1 MEDNGERM
9 RRNRKILN
17 LLCLIFI
24 SILISEIPCSVFSEE
39 KNPLDTLRDFTA
51 GMFMPVSGKVI
62 NVQDNKVI
70 INIGAKDSMQPG
82 MRLNVL
88 REEAPFRHPVTK
100 QLLGRLE
107 SLVGKIEIK
116 ETSNDTSSAIIIQ
129 GSASEGDK
137 VRISEVKIN
146 LLFCQSKGIDWSLS
160 DSYYKKLRDT
170 GRFNMI
176 DTDLETEEPSKIFEE
191 GRNKNADVALLLT
204 KKQGDTS
211 GTIIQKLFY
220 VPDGILFSEKEIM
233 IPPSFAKEL
242 KIGEEYFSFSKKE
255 ETLRIE
261 LPFSSKLISTGDIDG
276 DGKEEVILSTDKDI
290 RFYNLD
296 IDLNPLHGGLKIEGS
311 KTEDFIWID
320 TIDLNK
326 NSKAEII
333 VTAMASDE
341 IVSYI
346 YEFNGLEFKLL
357 YKDNVFL
364 RKIQN
369 LLTGQAFSKTEGFSG
384 SVFQIIW
391 DNGYKKSSDLVLPH
405 DVNIYDFVFLDDPGL
420 GKLIIAYDEKGYL
433 NVYDTKATR
442 LWKSKNS
449 NGGFLTIFKKSSPSI
464 MVDKGEWSV
473 KDRIFIR
480 NANIFSI
487 ERLPFLN
494 MIKGLG
500 YRKSIIKSY
509 IWNGMSMEE
518 RILIDNIKGTIFDYA
533 ISGDTLL
540 VIASPML
547 GVKPENILKGENPL
561 KIELFVYSLKRI

>member
-1 MEDNGERM
+1 M
-9 RRNRKILN
+9 N
-17 LLCLIFI
+17 LLCRFFL
-24 SILISEIPCSVFSEE
+24 ILILFFGIPYSVYSEE

-51 GMFMPVSGKVI
+51 GMFMPVSGKVLS
-62 NVQDNKVI
+62 VREGKVTI
-70 INIGAKDSMQPG
+70 DIGAKDSMHPG

-116 ETSNDTSSAIIIQ
+116 EIGNDTSTAIIIQ
-129 GSASEGDK
+129 GTAGEGDK
-137 VRISEVKIN
+137 VRISEIKIN

-176 DTDLETEEPSKIFEE
+176 DTDIETDDTSKILEE
-191 GRNKNADVALLLT
+191 GRKQNADVALLLT
-204 KKQGDTS
+204 KKPGDTG

-220 VPDGILFSEKEIM
+220 VPDGILFSEKEIV

-242 KIGEEYFSFSKKE
+242 KIGEDYFSFSKKE

-261 LPFSSKLISTGDIDG
+261 LPFNAKLLSTGDIDG
-276 DGKEEVILSTDKDI
+276 DGKEEIVLITDKDV
-290 RFYNLD
+290 RFYNLE
-296 IDLNPLHGGLKIEGS
+296 IDLNPAHGGLKIEGS
-311 KTEDFIWID
+311 KVDDFIWVD
-320 TIDLNK
+320 TIDLN
-326 NSKAEII
+326 NNGKAEVI
-333 VTAMASDE
+333 VTSMASDE

-346 YEFNGLEFKLL
+346 YEFNGSEFKLL
-357 YKDNVFL
+357 YKDNIFI

-369 LLTGQAFSKTEGFSG
+369 FLAGQAFSKADGFVG
-384 SVFQIIW
+384 PVFQIIW
-391 DNGYKKSSDLVLPH
+391 DNGYKKSGDLSLPQG
-405 DVNIYDFVFLDDPGL
+405 VNIYDFVFLDDTRL
-420 GKLIIAYDEKGYL
+420 GKLTIAYDEKGYL
-433 NVYDTKATR
+433 SVYDNKAMK
-442 LWKSKNS
+442 LWKSKSS
-449 NGGFLTIFKKSSPSI
+449 NGGFLATFKKSSPSI

-473 KDRIFIR
+473 KDRIFVR
-480 NANIFSI
+480 NANIFSV

-500 YRKSIIKSY
+500 VRKSMIKSY
-509 IWNGMSMEE
+509 LWNGMSMEE

-540 VIASPML
+540 VVASPMF
-547 GVKPENILKGENPL
+547 GVKPGNIFKGENPL
-561 KIELFVYSLKRI
+561 KTELYVYSLKRI